1 MSLLNNLFG
10 SGAQHAAQGLQGTT
24 GLQGAIGPA
33 QQSPSLLGQAPWGN
47 ISIANVQLAQQQYNN
62 ALSNAAGQ
70 HTIGKITGETHTPA
84 TSKELE
90 HEAYQSSVENL
101 INLWVTRYGNEWID
115 LVDVEGDNFFRL
127 AYRRLKQ
134 MGELET
140 HYLTDRA
147 RYVCR
152 RPE

>member
-10 SGAQHAAQGLQGTT
+10 SGAQNAAQ

-33 QQSPSLLGQAPWGN
+33 QQSPSLLGQGAWGN
-47 ISIANVQLAQQQYNN
+47 SLIGNAQLSQQQMAYNN
-62 ALSNAAGQ
+62 MLSNSAGQ
-70 HTIGKITGETHTPA
+70 QTIGKITGETHTPA

>member
-10 SGAQHAAQGLQGTT
+10 SGAQNAAQ

-47 ISIANVQLAQQQYNN
+47 IAIANAQLASQQYNN

-70 HTIGKITGETHTPA
+70 QTIGKITGETHTPA

>member
-10 SGAQHAAQGLQGTT
+10 SGAQNAAQGLQGTT
-24 GLQGAIGPA
+24 GLQG
-33 QQSPSLLGQAPWGN
+33 QVLQSTGQLGQAVWGN
-47 ISIANVQLAQQQYNN
+47 SLIGNAQITAAQQQYNN
-62 ALSNAAGQ
+62 ALSGSTV
-70 HTIGKITGETHTPA
+70 HTGKITGETHPPA

-90 HEAYQSSVENL
+90 HEAYNVSVSSL
-101 INLWVTRYGNEWID
+101 IDLWVTRYGNEWID

>member
-1 MSLLNNLFG
+1 MFNQLGQGLFG
-10 SGAQHAAQGLQGTT
+10 TSV
-24 GLQGAIGPA
+24 LQGAIGSA
-33 QQSPSLLGQAPWGN
+33 QQAQNMAQSTLMGQNNLLGTNALG
-47 ISIANVQLAQQQYNN
+47 SMAAQQQAYNY
-62 ALSNAAGQ
+62 ALSGSNTT
-70 HTIGKITGETHTPA
+70 HTGKITGEAHTPA
-84 TSKELE
+84 TSEELE
-90 HEAYQSSVENL
+90 HEAYNVAVDAL
-101 INLWVTRYGNEWID
+101 IDLWVTRYGNEWTD
-115 LVDVEGDNFFRL
+115 LSEIEGEDFFRL

>member
-1 MSLLNNLFG
+1 MGTG
-10 SGAQHAAQGLQGTT
+10 SQIAA
-24 GLQGAIGPA
+24 
-33 QQSPSLLGQAPWGN
+33 
-47 ISIANVQLAQQQYNN
+47 AQQQYNN
-62 ALSNAAGQ
+62 ALSNVVGNQ
-70 HTIGKITGETHTPA
+70 LTGKITGETHQPA

-90 HEAYQSSVENL
+90 HEAYNVSVSSL
-101 INLWVTRYGNEWID
+101 IDLWVTRYGNEWID

>member
-10 SGAQHAAQGLQGTT
+10 SGAQNAAQGLQGTT

-33 QQSPSLLGQAPWGN
+33 QQSLNQLGQAMWTNTTVGN
-47 ISIANVQLAQQQYNN
+47 AHMAQQQYNN
-62 ALSNAAGQ
+62 VLSQAAGQ

-90 HEAYQSSVENL
+90 HEAYNVSVGSL
-101 INLWVTRYGNEWID
+101 IDLWVTRYGNEWID

>member
-10 SGAQHAAQGLQGTT
+10 SGAQNAAQGLQGTSLQAQNI
-24 GLQGAIGPA
+24 GHSLQGGPWSVGTGSQIA
-33 QQSPSLLGQAPWGN
+33 QQ
-47 ISIANVQLAQQQYNN
+47 QQQYNN

-90 HEAYQSSVENL
+90 HEAYNVSVESL
-101 INLWVTRYGNEWID
+101 IDLWVTRYGNEWID
-115 LVDVEGDNFFRL
+115 LVDIEGDNFFRL

>member
-10 SGAQHAAQGLQGTT
+10 SGAQHAAQ

-47 ISIANVQLAQQQYNN
+47 SLIGNAQLAQQQQQYNN
-62 ALSNAAGQ
+62 VLSQAAGQ

-90 HEAYQSSVENL
+90 HEAYNVSVGSL
-101 INLWVTRYGNEWID
+101 IDLWVTRYGNEWID

>member
-10 SGAQHAAQGLQGTT
+10 SGAQNAAQGIQGSALPGQMLQST
-24 GLQGAIGPA
+24 GQLGQTVWGNSAIANAQLA
-33 QQSPSLLGQAPWGN
+33 QQ
-47 ISIANVQLAQQQYNN
+47 QQQYNN
-62 ALSNAAGQ
+62 ALSNAVGL
-70 HTIGKITGETHTPA
+70 HTTGKITGETHTPA

-90 HEAYQSSVENL
+90 HEAYNVSVESL
-101 INLWVTRYGNEWID
+101 IDLWVTRWGNEWID
-115 LVDVEGDNFFRL
+115 LVDIEGDNFFRL

>member
-1 MSLLNNLFG
+1 MSLLNSLFG
-10 SGAQHAAQGLQGTT
+10 SNAAQGLQG
-24 GLQGAIGPA
+24 AIGGA
-33 QQSPSLLGQAPWGN
+33 QQAQNSLFGTSL
-47 ISIANVQLAQQQYNN
+47 ANAAAQQQAYNYV
-62 ALSNAAGQ
+62 LSGSNTT
-70 HTIGKITGETHTPA
+70 HTGKITGETHAPA

-90 HEAYQSSVENL
+90 HEAYNVAVDAL
-101 INLWVTRYGNEWID
+101 IDLWVTRYGNEWVD
-115 LVDVEGDNFFRL
+115 LSEIEQDEFFRL

>member
-10 SGAQHAAQGLQGTT
+10 SGAQNAAQGM
-24 GLQGAIGPA
+24 QGAIGPA

-47 ISIANVQLAQQQYNN
+47 SLIGNAQLSQQQYNM
-62 ALSNAAGQ
+62 ALQGASQQ
-70 HTIGKITGETHTPA
+70 HTGKITGETHQPA

-90 HEAYQSSVENL
+90 HEAYNVSVSSL
-101 INLWVTRYGNEWID
+101 IDLWVTRYGNEWID

>member
-10 SGAQHAAQGLQGTT
+10 SNAAQGLQGAIGGAQQAQNM
-24 GLQGAIGPA
+24 GLQSAPGSWSIVNG
-33 QQSPSLLGQAPWGN
+33 GQ
-47 ISIANVQLAQQQYNN
+47 IAAQQQAYNN
-62 ALSNAAGQ
+62 TLSGSTTT
-70 HTIGKITGETHTPA
+70 HTGKITGEAHTPA
-84 TSKELE
+84 TSKDLE
-90 HEAYQSSVENL
+90 HEAYNVAVGSL
-101 INLWVTRYGNEWID
+101 IDLWVTRYGNEWTD
-115 LVDVEGDNFFRL
+115 LSEIESEDFFRL

>member
-10 SGAQHAAQGLQGTT
+10 SGAQNAAQGIQGTSLQAQNIAQ
-24 GLQGAIGPA
+24 GMQGAWSNSLIGNA
-33 QQSPSLLGQAPWGN
+33 QLS
-47 ISIANVQLAQQQYNN
+47 QQQMAYNT
-62 ALSNAAGQ
+62 ALSNSAAQQ
-70 HTIGKITGETHTPA
+70 HTGKITGETHQPA

-90 HEAYQSSVENL
+90 HEAYNVSVSSL
-101 INLWVTRYGNEWID
+101 IDLWVTRYGNEWID

>member
-10 SGAQHAAQGLQGTT
+10 SGAQNAAQGM
-24 GLQGAIGPA
+24 QGAMGSTQQA
-33 QQSPSLLGQAPWGN
+33 QNLLAPQQGN
-47 ISIANVQLAQQQYNN
+47 ISFNPRMTLNSSGNLGIG
-62 ALSNAAGQ
+62 AGQ
-70 HTIGKITGETHTPA
+70 HTIGKITGETHSPA

>member
-10 SGAQHAAQGLQGTT
+10 SGAQHAAQGLQG
-24 GLQGAIGPA
+24 AIGGGQQA
-33 QQSPSLLGQAPWGN
+33 QNMGALNGSWLNVANGGVGQQMA
-47 ISIANVQLAQQQYNN
+47 YNN

-70 HTIGKITGETHTPA
+70 HTIGKITGETHSPA

>member
-10 SGAQHAAQGLQGTT
+10 SGAQNAAQGI
-24 GLQGAIGPA
+24 QGAMGSTQQAQNLLAA
-33 QQSPSLLGQAPWGN
+33 QQGN
-47 ISIANVQLAQQQYNN
+47 ISFNPRMTLNSSGIGIG
-62 ALSNAAGQ
+62 AGSQ
-70 HTIGKITGETHTPA
+70 STVHTGKITGETHQPA

-90 HEAYQSSVENL
+90 HEAYNVSVSSL
-101 INLWVTRYGNEWID
+101 IDLWVTRYGNEWID

>member
-1 MSLLNNLFG
+1 MVLPYNLL
-10 SGAQHAAQGLQGTT
+10 GACAAQGLQGAIGGAQQAHNMAAQAAPGSWSTTT
-24 GLQGAIGPA
+24 G
-33 QQSPSLLGQAPWGN
+33 GQ
-47 ISIANVQLAQQQYNN
+47 IAAQQQAYNN
-62 ALSNAAGQ
+62 MLAQSNAYGSTQTRTVANDI
-70 HTIGKITGETHTPA
+70 HTTA

-90 HEAYQSSVENL
+90 HEAYNVSVENL
-101 INLWVTRYGNEWID
+101 INLWVTRWGNEWAD
-115 LVDVEGDNFFRL
+115 LSEIENDEFFKL

-140 HYLTDRA
+140 HYLTDRS